1 LAGYCSIIAERFTA
15 SLGDQKGMASG
26 GCTFAPYQ
34 ETVRIALVHLDVTG
48 EFDRVIDAIRATDAE
63 TKGDIAG
70 VEVDE
75 AITRRAAEL
84 LGSKRNDAYEA
95 ALKVLREDTRQ
106 WWAATLARD
115 PLELMDDDEPAT
127 ADAEGLYRFL
137 ERKVFPWFVD
147 RRKALLNRALI
158 CEQAFGEA
166 LDTDKLEQLVRYEVH
181 LDRKLERML
190 AMLLRLKEL
199 RADRS

>member
-1 LAGYCSIIAERFTA
+1 MAGYCSIIAERFTA

-34 ETVRIALVHLDVTG
+34 ETVRIALVHLDVAG

-63 TKGDIAG
+63 TKGDIAD

-106 WWAATLARD
+106 WWAATPGLMLSEHKPRFSCGFCGLRVLRATCSKVSRRLGCGSRHNLRGTARD
-115 PLELMDDDEPAT
+115 MIVLGCGRE
-127 ADAEGLYRFL
+127 
-137 ERKVFPWFVD
+137 
-147 RRKALLNRALI
+147 
-158 CEQAFGEA
+158 
-166 LDTDKLEQLVRYEVH
+166 
-181 LDRKLERML
+181 
-190 AMLLRLKEL
+190 
-199 RADRS
+199 

>member
-63 TKGDIAG
+63 TKGDIAD

-115 PLELMDDDEPAT
+115 PLVCSRHRQQRSGALAPSRSGPRRVRRSLCCRPLLF
-127 ADAEGLYRFL
+127 EGSAL
-137 ERKVFPWFVD
+137 ERTQW
-147 RRKALLNRALI
+147 A
-158 CEQAFGEA
+158 
-166 LDTDKLEQLVRYEVH
+166 
-181 LDRKLERML
+181 
-190 AMLLRLKEL
+190 
-199 RADRS
+199 